1 MIRLEIKNY
10 NTILLENDNTRQYYY
25 YRQVKLINI
34 NILWV
39 KKYCFLIKVE

>member
-34 NILWV
+34 NILRV
-39 KKYCFLIKVE
+39 KKYCLLIKVE